1 MPIGAAGAPPARQD
15 AAVVWDPA
23 DCELLVYGGTDI
35 ISSTTMS
42 DLWAYRPA
50 THAWTQLVS
59 ANPAPVGRFGAAG
72 VWDTIGNRLLIFG
85 GQQGIGTA
93 ATFFNDVEAYS
104 PISNTWTTLSA
115 QGAAGAPTPR
125 SRVGAAWDSRAGCL
139 LVFGGE
145 TADSPLTLSPQLWA
159 FVPAEG
165 GIAGQDADAQGRQT
179 HQQVGGKQGGLATD
193 PVAGVAGERAAK
205 EACHK
210 ADEEREQ
217 DQKHADERNRRGAKD
232 SGEDECRH
240 RAVEEDVTCPSRGAW
255 TLLDAGGGTGEPPA
269 RAWVPT
275 AWDPAAGVLRILG
288 GENRGGSPL
297 SDTWE
302 WSPAGGW
309 RFDEARMQP
318 AGRAAAAATWDVQH
332 ARFLVGPGL
341 GLGGAANDVW
351 AYDPTTMTWLAQNV
365 TNSGTLPPRQTTG
378 MAWDEADGEGLL
390 FGGYVS
396 GVGPA
401 NDLWALAP
409 ATSTAPPTPSPTSA
423 AVQKALDVG
432 LVVDRNGNLLV
443 TPQEIDAITATGAT
457 RVRFSLDLGTSAG
470 WTSTLLNSYGQAITM
485 FENAGIG
492 VIGQVGN
499 GATGDNNQ
507 ADWTANNHENT
518 GGNGDNPF
526 ISSAYTS
533 ALRTLVGYFH
543 GPPYNVKLWE
553 LWNQP
558 NACTRCG
565 TSLPGG
571 FYIYPSN
578 FAALL
583 ADSYQAIKVT
593 DALSDVTLISGGI
606 FGHSIGGVYS
616 PANAGVPYLSAT
628 YNIGINVTGTWKTIK
643 AQTGSYPLDA
653 VGQHIYLDQS
663 QYSTPA
669 TIRAYEDW
677 LRSAY
682 TSYEGMTTSKPTIV
696 TEEGWATGG
705 TNVADVT
712 TAQQADNVDA
722 AYWAAKDVSYL
733 PIVTW
738 FQLRD
743 NPAANLFHGLYTPTW
758 AAKPALAH
766 YQAQ

>member
-1 MPIGAAGAPPARQD
+1 MSSTATATATPLATNTMTPTASATPTPSATTVPTTTTLPAAWSWTQLMPIGAAGSPPARQD

-23 DCELLVYGGTDI
+23 DCELLVYGGTNI

-72 VWDTIGNRLLIFG
+72 VWDPVGNRLLIVG

-125 SRVGAAWDSRAGCL
+125 SRVGAAWDSSAGRL
-139 LVFGGE
+139 LLFGGE
-145 TADSPLTLSPQLWA
+145 TADAPLTLSPQLWA
-159 FVPAEG
+159 FVP
-165 GIAGQDADAQGRQT
+165 
-179 HQQVGGKQGGLATD
+179 
-193 PVAGVAGERAAK
+193 
-205 EACHK
+205 
-210 ADEEREQ
+210 
-217 DQKHADERNRRGAKD
+217 
-232 SGEDECRH
+232 
-240 RAVEEDVTCPSRGAW
+240 CPSSGAW

-269 RAWVPT
+269 RDWVPT
-275 AWDPAAGVLRILG
+275 AWDPSARVLRIFG
-288 GENRGGSPL
+288 GENRAGSPL

-302 WSPAGGW
+302 WSAASGW
-309 RFDEARMQP
+309 RFDEARAQP
-318 AGRAAAAATWDVQH
+318 EGRAAAAAAWDVQH
-332 ARFLVGPGL
+332 AHFLVGPGL
-341 GLGGAANDVW
+341 DLNGAANDLW
-351 AYDPTTMTWLAQNV
+351 AYDPAATTWEEQNV
-365 TNSGTLPPRQTTG
+365 ANSGTLPPRQMTG
-378 MAWDEADGEGLL
+378 MAWDDADGEGLL
-390 FGGYVS
+390 FGGDVS

-409 ATSTAPPTPSPTSA
+409 AAATAPPTPSPTPA

-432 LVVDRNGNLLV
+432 LVVDRNGSLLV
-443 TPQEIDAITATGAT
+443 TPQEINAIAATGAT
-457 RVRFSLDLGTSAG
+457 RVRFSFDLGTSAS
-470 WTSTLLNSYGQAITM
+470 WTPTLLNTYGQAITM

-499 GATGDNNQ
+499 GATGDNKQ
-507 ADWTANNHENT
+507 ADWTANNYETT
-518 GGNGDNPF
+518 GGTGDNPF

-543 GPPYNVKLWE
+543 GPPYNVTLWE
-553 LWNQP
+553 LWNEP
-558 NACTRCG
+558 NACTTCSG
-565 TSLPGG
+565 SLPGG
-571 FYIYPSN
+571 SYIYPSN

-593 DALSDVTLISGGI
+593 SAITDVTLVSGGI

-643 AQTGSYPLDA
+643 AHIGSYPLDA

-682 TSYEGMTTSKPTIV
+682 TTYEGPTTSKPTIV
-696 TEEGWATGG
+696 TEEGWPTGG
-705 TNVADVT
+705 TNVASVT
-712 TAQQADNVDA
+712 TDQQADNVDA
-722 AYWAAKDVSYL
+722 AFWAAKAVSYL

-743 NPAANLFHGLYTPTW
+743 NPAANLYHGLYTATW